1 MFGAILRKELLSY
14 FQDRGMLLQLLLSP
28 LITISLFSFLLANPG
43 LDGLRVAVVAPEG
56 SERSAVVAERLTAAN
71 LAPEVMTEAA
81 FDWAITRGELLA
93 GVVLP
98 EGDEAAR
105 LYLSPAQSGVA
116 KALGR
121 QVEAALAE
129 AGASPGQVSAGS
141 SESTGQI
148 SATPP
153 GAGLPAAV
161 VVSHPVE
168 LNWGTPAQAA
178 EPANTGAAGYIIL
191 TLFFIV
197 VNVGQVLV
205 KEQTAGVFRRLQ
217 GTPLT
222 GWALFL
228 GKWLPAWLIS
238 LLQAVLFIG
247 WGALIL
253 DLDLGPLTRLGPV
266 ILIVTAC
273 ATALGLWVGSF
284 AKTEAQVPAIG
295 VSLSLALAALGGCF
309 APLYLLPKWL
319 QYASWAIPQH
329 WALVAVQQGIA
340 ATGTDIAVV
349 LPYIGILTVFTLI
362 FALLGSRRFGLVLRR
377 R

>member
-14 FQDRGMLLQLLLSP
+14 FQDRALLLQLLLSP

-43 LDGLRVAVVAPEG
+43 LDGLRVAVVAPAG
-56 SERSAVVAERLTAAN
+56 SERVGEITDQLKAAN
-71 LAPEVMTEAA
+71 LAPEVMSAEG
-81 FDWAITRGELLA
+81 FDWAITKGELLA
-93 GVVLP
+93 GVVIP
-98 EGDEAAR
+98 EGEEAVQ

-121 QVEAALAE
+121 QVEGALAGG
-129 AGASPGQVSAGS
+129 GASSQAGGPPPAVPVTAPS
-141 SESTGQI
+141 SGT
-148 SATPP
+148 
-153 GAGLPAAV
+153 AV
-161 VVSHPVE
+161 VPVE

-205 KEQTAGVFRRLQ
+205 KEKSAGVFRRLQ

-222 GWALFL
+222 GSALFL

-238 LLQAVLFIG
+238 LLQAILFIG
-247 WGALIL
+247 WGALVL
-253 DLDLGPLTRLGPV
+253 DLDLGPITRLGPV
-266 ILIVTAC
+266 ILAVTAC

-340 ATGTDIAVV
+340 ATGTGVGIV
-349 LPYIGILTVFTLI
+349 LPYLGILAAFTLL
-362 FALLGSRRFGLVLRR
+362 FALLGIQRFGLVLRR
-377 R
+377 G

>member
-14 FQDRGMLLQLLLSP
+14 FQDRATLLQLLLSP

-43 LDGLRVAVVAPEG
+43 LDGLRVAVVAPAG
-56 SERSAVVAERLTAAN
+56 SERSTVILDELRAAN
-71 LAPEVMTEAA
+71 LAPEVMSEDSL
-81 FDWAITRGELLA
+81 DWAITKGELLA
-93 GVVLP
+93 GVVVP
-98 EGDEAAR
+98 AGEESVR

-121 QVEAALAE
+121 QVEAALSGATSSVAALGQ
-129 AGASPGQVSAGS
+129 AGAPGQG
-141 SESTGQI
+141 G
-148 SATPP
+148 
-153 GAGLPAAV
+153 GLPATAPSGLPAV
-161 VVSHPVE
+161 PVE
-168 LNWGTPAQAA
+168 LNWGTPAQPA

-222 GWALFL
+222 GRALFL

-238 LLQAVLFIG
+238 LLQAILFVG
-247 WGALIL
+247 WGALVL
-253 DLDLGPLTRLGPV
+253 DLDLGPITRLGPV
-266 ILIVTAC
+266 ILAVTAC

-340 ATGTDIAVV
+340 ATGTGIAIV
-349 LPYIGILTVFTLI
+349 LPYLGILAAFTLL
-362 FALLGSRRFGLVLRR
+362 FALLGIRRFGLVLRR
-377 R
+377 G

>member
-14 FQDRGMLLQLLLSP
+14 FQDRATLLQLLLSP

-56 SERSAVVAERLTAAN
+56 SERAALVADRLVAAN
-71 LAPEVMTEAA
+71 LEPQVMSEASL
-81 FDWAITRGELLA
+81 DWAIIKGELLA
-93 GVVLP
+93 GVVVP
-98 EGDEAAR
+98 EGEESVR
-105 LYLSPAQSGVA
+105 LYLSSAQSGVA
-116 KALGR
+116 KALGH
-121 QVEAALAE
+121 QVETAFAGAAALQATE
-129 AGASPGQVSAGS
+129 PGQSGVPAQAGVPTQSGVPVQASSA
-141 SESTGQI
+141 
-148 SATPP
+148 A
-153 GAGLPAAV
+153 L
-161 VVSHPVE
+161 PVE
-168 LNWGTPAQAA
+168 LNWGTPTQAA
-178 EPANTGAAGYIIL
+178 QPANTGAAGYIIL

-222 GWALFL
+222 GRALFL

-238 LLQAVLFIG
+238 LLQAILFTG
-247 WGALIL
+247 WGALVL
-253 DLDLGPLTRLGPV
+253 DLDLGPLPRLAPV
-266 ILIVTAC
+266 LLAVTAC

-284 AKTEAQVPAIG
+284 AKTEVQVPAIG

-319 QYASWAIPQH
+319 QYASWVIPQH

-340 ATGTDIAVV
+340 ATGTGIGIV
-349 LPYIGILTVFTLI
+349 LPYLGILAAFTLLFI
-362 FALLGSRRFGLVLRR
+362 LLGMRRFGLVLRKG
-377 R
+377 

>member
-14 FQDRGMLLQLLLSP
+14 FQDRAMLLQLLLSP

-56 SERSAVVAERLTAAN
+56 SARAPLIADRLAAAN
-71 LAPEVMTEAA
+71 LEPEVMTEAS
-81 FDWAITRGELLA
+81 FDWALTKGELLA
-93 GVVLP
+93 GVVVL
-98 EGDEAAR
+98 EGEESVQ
-105 LYLSPAQSGVA
+105 LYLSSAQSGVA

-121 QVEAALAE
+121 QVEAALSE
-129 AGASPGQVSAGS
+129 AGAPGQAG
-141 SESTGQI
+141 Q
-148 SATPP
+148 PDQP
-153 GAGLPAAV
+153 GAGPSVVAAAIPLKQ
-161 VVSHPVE
+161 S
-168 LNWGTPAQAA
+168 WGTPTRAA

-222 GWALFL
+222 GTALFL

-238 LLQAVLFIG
+238 LLQAILFIG
-247 WGALIL
+247 WGALVL
-253 DLDLGPLTRLGPV
+253 DLDLGPFTRLGPV
-266 ILIVTAC
+266 ILAVTAC

-340 ATGTDIAVV
+340 VTGTGIGIV
-349 LPYIGILTVFTLI
+349 LPYLGILAAFTLL
-362 FALLGSRRFGLVLRR
+362 FTLLGIQRFGLVLRR
-377 R
+377 G